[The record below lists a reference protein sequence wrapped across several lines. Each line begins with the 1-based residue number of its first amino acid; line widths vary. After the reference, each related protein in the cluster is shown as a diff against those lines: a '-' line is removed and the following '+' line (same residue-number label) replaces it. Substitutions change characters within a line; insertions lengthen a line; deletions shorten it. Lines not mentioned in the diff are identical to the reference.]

1 MSFEDTLEWPCLR
14 VRRLRD
20 GTMALIRFLFRVA
33 ATISLAVAV
42 IMAVIDAT
50 RSIAADRLV
59 LTSLA
64 ENWRVLAPETLEAAL
79 ASVQDSTIAF
89 ATPAL
94 EAVLAVPGAAV
105 MMVVAFVFYMI
116 GRRPARRVGR
126 FVVEN

>member
-1 MSFEDTLEWPCLR
+1 MLEWPCLR

-105 MMVVAFVFYMI
+105 MMVVALVFYMI